1 MACEKC
7 DRLTAIAAYI
17 VRLTLDQLY
26 GPFGVLARR
35 PTFGVDSRNRG
46 QAWCSTLNGQPTGE
60 LTLRTLAMPADANAA
75 GDIFGGW
82 VMAQMDLAC
91 GIRAAERA
99 KGRVVTAAVKEMSF
113 AKPMKIGDT
122 LCIYTHVNRVGRTSM
137 TLKVEAWAQRYLSD
151 LMEKVTD
158 ADFVMVALDKD
169 GKPKPVPRRE
179 VTGYLAQTRAAVALV
194 VSAVAGSHVSDLG
207 QLRVEARPRLVHP
220 RDVVARP
227 FAERIDRHQQVH
239 GRDRSVHSRRAAGWS
254 GKPCA

>member
-1 MACEKC
+1 MAEADGKP
-7 DRLTAIAAYI
+7 
-17 VRLTLDQLY
+17 V
-26 GPFGVLARR
+26 
-35 PTFGVDSRNRG
+35 
-46 QAWCSTLNGQPTGE
+46 GE

-122 LCIYTHVNRVGRTSM
+122 LCIYTHITRVGRTSM

-158 ADFVMVALDKD
+158 ADFIMVALDKERQAEA
-169 GKPKPVPRRE
+169 GAASLRRAIACSSRSFAQACRTAHGAASMRAMLSRAQSPSA
-179 VTGYLAQTRAAVALV
+179 VTGT
-194 VSAVAGSHVSDLG
+194 SSS
-207 QLRVEARPRLVHP
+207 RPR
-220 RDVVARP
+220 
-227 FAERIDRHQQVH
+227 
-239 GRDRSVHSRRAAGWS
+239 SVSS
-254 GKPCA
+254 